1 MAVVRVAVVKMT
13 LKINTKI
20 TMINNSNNSMNA
32 MKMKE
37 NFLELNMKLLQ
48 N

>member
-20 TMINNSNNSMNA
+20 TIINNSNNSMNA

>member
-1 MAVVRVAVVKMT
+1 MAVVRVVVVKMT

-20 TMINNSNNSMNA
+20 TIINNSNNSMNA